1 MPSGSRATASPKRL
15 AWLRARLGAMLDL
28 PRGLRLALPL
38 ALGLTAAAPRPAAA
52 WTFEWAGH
60 VEVDAE
66 GLASEDAAKRLEAVA
81 ELTRYDISLTQ
92 AHLMR
97 MLDDP
102 EERVR
107 LQVARAL
114 GQGGALAAVPVMID
128 WLANL
133 RPEVRSVAV
142 TALGDIGGTEAAAA
156 LTRSLSDPDPN
167 VRKDTVRAL
176 GTIGRKGNSTVVV
189 ALIPRLE
196 DDKAEVRLATIAQ
209 LEDLGD
215 RRAVIPLVARFGDT
229 GVAVRSAA
237 VRAIGKLGDR
247 SAVPALIR
255 LMNDPDE
262 SVRLAAVGSLGS
274 LGAVDAIDAL
284 IEQLSSGGDAYRA
297 KVAYALGQIAGT
309 PGSGTAGEDAMRTLV
324 VNLAQSPSAR
334 NAAREA
340 LRAAGKAAVPA
351 LVAHLQGRLAGDP
364 TTAVELLAD
373 TGDPRA
379 TATLAA
385 ELERGRVAMPKVLRA
400 LGGTADPNAL
410 VPVLRALASK
420 DPAIRLAA
428 MNALR
433 PLIGTDARAGDVL
446 IEHLADE
453 DLEIRVLAVEYLGI
467 LEVGAAAGKL
477 IALAGPGNPMRLRRA
492 AIDALGEIGR
502 PEASKT
508 LVGLLREGPAELH
521 RSAATALAYIADPA
535 AVAFL
540 VEQAQSERGAT
551 RHEVVRALGAS
562 LRGRSDA
569 KGSERAREILRKLAT
584 DAPTL
589 VGLAAIG
596 GLAAARDKAD
606 APLLRSLV
614 EQGGADRRRAAAWA
628 LGEMQDPGSLDALL
642 AVLSV
647 RDDRLVGDAA
657 WALGEILAAAP
668 KDARAAAAADRWLYL
683 GKHGGWAAAI
693 DSAAGLGRLLWALP
707 RAERTAL
714 LAPPRRANLQA
725 LAFHKSRLV
734 RINAAHALASLAG
747 DDDATKALAQL
758 LRDDVSVKVK
768 IAAARGLA
776 RLGGPKAAAA
786 LKTAEASDS
795 DAQVREAAR
804 EAGKWLAPGGAVP
817 PLPARTEWRTF
828 YVVDPGTDDAPVRQE
843 QYFVHTADGLIWAS
857 YTDGRGEL
865 SSEHMPPGDAVI
877 SPASRESEY

>member
-1 MPSGSRATASPKRL
+1 MPSGPRAPATTKRL
-15 AWLRARLGAMLDL
+15 ARLRARLFSTLGS
-28 PRGLRLALPL
+28 ALGL
-38 ALGLTAAAPRPAAA
+38 ALGLTLTAAAPGPAAA
-52 WTFEWAGH
+52 WTFDWAGH

-66 GLASEDAAKRLEAVA
+66 GLQSEDPAKRLAAVV
-81 ELTRYDISLTQ
+81 ELARYDISLTQ

-97 MLDDP
+97 ALEDP

-107 LQVARAL
+107 LQAARGL

-128 WLANL
+128 WLAN
-133 RPEVRSVAV
+133 PKQEVRSVAV
-142 TALGDIGGTEAAAA
+142 TVLGDIGGTEAAAA
-156 LTRSLSDPDPN
+156 LTRSLSDPDAA

-209 LEDLGD
+209 LEELGD

-262 SVRLAAVGSLGS
+262 GVRLAAVGSLGS
-274 LGAVDAIDAL
+274 IGAVDAIDAL

-324 VNLAQSPSAR
+324 VNLAQAPNAR
-334 NAAREA
+334 NAAKEA

-373 TGDPRA
+373 AGDPRA

-400 LGGTADPNAL
+400 LGGTRDPNAL
-410 VPVLRALASK
+410 VPVLRALSSK
-420 DPAIRLAA
+420 DAAIRIAA

-453 DLEIRVLAVEYLGI
+453 DLEIRVLAAEYLGI

-477 IALAGPGNPMRLRRA
+477 ATLAGPGNPMRLRRA

-508 LVGLLREGPAELH
+508 LVGILREGPAELH
-521 RSAATALAYIADPA
+521 RAAATALAYIADPA
-535 AVAFL
+535 AITFL
-540 VEQAQSERGAT
+540 VEQAQASRGPT
-551 RHEVVRALGAS
+551 RHEIVRALGAT
-562 LRGRSDA
+562 LRGG
-569 KGSERAREILRKLAT
+569 KGNERAREILRKLAGEAT
-584 DAPTL
+584 TL
-589 VGLAAIG
+589 VSLAAIG
-596 GLAAARDKAD
+596 GLAAAKDKAD
-606 APLLRSLV
+606 APLLRTLV
-614 EQGGADRRRAAAWA
+614 QQGSADRRRAAAWA
-628 LGEMQDPGSLDALL
+628 LGELQDPGSIDVLA

-668 KDARAAAAADRWLYL
+668 KDPRAPAIVDRWLYL

-693 DSAAGLGRLLWALP
+693 NSTAGLARLLWALP

-714 LAPPRRANLQA
+714 LAPPRRANLGA

-734 RINAAHALASLAG
+734 RINAALALASLAG
-747 DDDATKALAQL
+747 DEDATKALAQL
-758 LRDDVSVKVK
+758 LRDEVSASVR

-786 LKTAEASDS
+786 LKTAEGGDS
-795 DAQVREAAR
+795 DPQVREAAR
-804 EAGKWLAPGGAVP
+804 EAAKWLAPGGAVP

-843 QYFVHTADGLIWAS
+843 QYFVHTADGMIWAS
-857 YTDGRGEL
+857 YTDARGEL